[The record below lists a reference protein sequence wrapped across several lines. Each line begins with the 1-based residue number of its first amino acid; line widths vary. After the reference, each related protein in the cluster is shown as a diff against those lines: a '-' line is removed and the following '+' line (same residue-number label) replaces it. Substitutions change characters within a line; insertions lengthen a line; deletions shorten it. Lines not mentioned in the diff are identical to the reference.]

1 MIDDIYQE
9 RIMLTQPY
17 PLLNNI
23 EHCHNCAVQRLMRWY
38 TDALKNKG
46 LLGSVVSI
54 IKDECP
60 EDSSKNIEFKKDVSI
75 YLTKMFDYL
84 YFEKVLSKTV
94 NNVLKKLNEFA
105 KEGRIDKLLR
115 FDPYYV
121 RSFGNIEDDK
131 Q

>member
-1 MIDDIYQE
+1 MLE
-9 RIMLTQPY
+9 RPY
-17 PLLNNI
+17 PLLNDVA
-23 EHCHNCAVQRLMRWY
+23 HCHNCSVQRLMRWY
-38 TDALKNKG
+38 TDALKYKN
-46 LLGSVVSI
+46 LLGSVISI
-54 IKDECP
+54 IKDEYP
-60 EDSSKNIEFKKDVSI
+60 EDSDKNKELKNHISAYLSK
-75 YLTKMFDYL
+75 TFDCL

-121 RSFGNIEDDK
+121 RSFGNIEDTK